1 MRTTLRSF
9 VRADGQAVA
18 HVAPRGAARIAQR
31 QFTPRAK
38 REERAQREA
47 LYREKEYARDTLNF
61 TLRLAEAM
69 FYYGADAM
77 DVDSAIIAVSS
88 AYGLDSVDVNITNQS
103 VTINYTSDPDIY
115 MESRISSR
123 TMSADSRFTHTLVA
137 VSVIFERMM
146 AHLYREL

>member
-1 MRTTLRSF
+1 M
-9 VRADGQAVA
+9 QAVKRRRTRRRA
-18 HVAPRGAARIAQR
+18 VLHALPSGSSPRAPNAKNAPR
-31 QFTPRAK
+31 
-38 REERAQREA
+38 REA
-47 LYREKEYARDTLNF
+47 LYCEKEYARDTLNF

-123 TMSADSRFTHTLVA
+123 TMSADSRFTHNA
-137 VSVIFERMM
+137 PC
-146 AHLYREL
+146 AWCALYREL